1 MSHWE
6 TVWKFETARCRVEL
20 AFAPDFDVDL
30 SWDETGETR
39 ANLESG
45 LWQAFQSRVTVT
57 IDGVERGADYIVGS
71 IYERPLDFI
80 DHRGMNAGGYG
91 SYFSDMV
98 RGAIAEA
105 RKAMRSLPAP
115 LALRAMALA

>member
-1 MSHWE
+1 MTENWE
-6 TVWKFETARCRVEL
+6 TVWSFETARCRVEL
-20 AFAPDFDVDL
+20 AFTPDFDLNL

-57 IDGVERGADYIVGS
+57 IDGVERGVDYLGGS

-80 DHRGMNAGGYG
+80 DHRGMNADGHG

-98 RGAIAEA
+98 RGAIAQA
-105 RKAMRSLPAP
+105 RKEIRTIAAP
-115 LALRAMALA
+115 LALRV

>member
-1 MSHWE
+1 MFNSWE
-6 TVWKFETARCRVEL
+6 TVWTFQTARVTVTL
-20 AFAPDFDVDL
+20 AFAPDYDLDL
-30 SWDETGETR
+30 SWDEDGEAR

-57 IDGVERGADYIVGS
+57 IDGVERGEDYLGGS
-71 IYERPLDFI
+71 IYERPMDFI
-80 DHRGMNAGGYG
+80 DHRGMNSAGHG

-105 RKAMRSLPAP
+105 RRAMRSAPAP
-115 LALRAMALA
+115 LALRV